1 MKLDWQ
7 RVKRTAIQ
15 AAIGAAIILLETLV
29 AGFTTE
35 TLINALEQAAYTV
48 VIAVLMNLDKQ
59 TKDGDTDDT

>member
-1 MKLDWQ
+1 MKIDWN

-35 TLINALEQAAYTV
+35 TLVNAIEQAAYTV
-48 VIAVLMNLDKQ
+48 AIAVLMNLDKQ
-59 TKDGDTDDT
+59 TKE